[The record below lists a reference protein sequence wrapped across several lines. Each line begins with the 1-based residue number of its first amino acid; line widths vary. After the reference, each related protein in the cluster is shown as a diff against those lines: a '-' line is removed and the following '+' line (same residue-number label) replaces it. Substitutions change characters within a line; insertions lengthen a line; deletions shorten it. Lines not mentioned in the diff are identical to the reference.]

1 LIGKLPNTT
10 PLLDFFKGKPNKA
23 MDCIN
28 KAKIATGI
36 HNIDVRYDLIQR
48 WIFNGAPVN
57 KLKKNPNLEKL
68 LKKAVEIGIGEQKGE
83 LDKQEKDFE
92 AECRFLSQISTLS
105 NPQQPE

>member
-1 LIGKLPNTT
+1 MIGKVPNTT
-10 PLLDFFKGKPNKA
+10 LLLDFFKGNPKKA

-36 HNIDVRYDLIQR
+36 CDIDVRYDLIQR
-48 WIFNGAPVN
+48 WIFNGAPVI

-68 LKKAVEIGIGEQKGE
+68 LEKAVEIGIREQRGE